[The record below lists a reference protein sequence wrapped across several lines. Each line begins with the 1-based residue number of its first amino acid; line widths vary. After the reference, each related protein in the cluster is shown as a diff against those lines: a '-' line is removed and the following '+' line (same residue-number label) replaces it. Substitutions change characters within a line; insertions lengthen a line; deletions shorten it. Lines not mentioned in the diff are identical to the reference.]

1 VKVIKSKIPG
11 GGQGLLYHNSND
23 QGEDE
28 MLLCVI
34 QGNLK
39 HVSNLSNQKDRRY
52 VNIKLVLSK
61 FTSPF
66 IYLVFTYFHLYFTDI
81 YLILTYFHLYFTDIY
96 LILTYFH
103 LYFTDIYQEFTN
115 IHLLFTDIYHKNNF
129 FYI

>member
-1 VKVIKSKIPG
+1 MIKSKIPG
-11 GGQGLLYHNSND
+11 GGQGLLYHNIND
-23 QGEDE
+23 QGENE

-61 FTSPF
+61 LTSPF

-96 LILTYFH
+96 
-103 LYFTDIYQEFTN
+103 QEFTN
-115 IHLLFTDIYHKNNF
+115 IYLLFTDIYL
-129 FYI
+129 